1 MKRSIFYMLF
11 PLLILLACGSGPKTE
26 PVTVEDPLPPA
37 PVEEVT
43 PEPAAAQVFD
53 PLSISQEVFDSTKV
67 DIKKFIE
74 DLNRI
79 ISSRNYDAWVSHLG
93 SEYFSRISSRQ
104 YLDQVSAQPSL
115 KSRSIRL
122 NTAKDY
128 FTQVVVP
135 SRANARVDDIEFLT
149 QTRVKALTI
158 APNGERL
165 RLYELENSQ
174 NTWKIIN

>member
-11 PLLILLACGSGPKTE
+11 PLLVILSCGSEPKAE
-26 PVTVEDPLPPA
+26 PGKPPA
-37 PVEEVT
+37 PVEELT
-43 PEPAAAQVFD
+43 PEPTAEQGFD

-67 DIKKFIE
+67 DIKNFIE
-74 DLNRI
+74 NLNQI
-79 ISSRNYDAWVSHLG
+79 IRNKNYDAWISYLG

-104 YLDQVSAQPSL
+104 FLDQVSAQPSM
-115 KSRSIRL
+115 KSRSIKL
-122 NTAKDY
+122 NTAKEY
-128 FTQVVVP
+128 FTLVVVP
-135 SRANARVDDIEFLT
+135 SRANARVDDIEFIT
-149 QTRVKALTI
+149 QTRVKALTV